1 MTDKVTKPEGT
12 VDAALRPK
20 VRSAGGRSDSPD
32 DVVIVSAVRTAVAR
46 GKKDGSLAS
55 THPVELSA
63 IVMKEALDRAG
74 VDPAI
79 VDDVAWG
86 CAMPEASQG
95 LNVARLSALRAG
107 LPVEVPAQTVNRFC
121 SSGLQTIADGA
132 MQIMSGMSDVVLAGG
147 VEMMSQVPMSGYHA
161 RLDPEAL
168 ESYIG
173 MGFTAERVAERWKIS
188 RADQDAWAL
197 ESQQKAAKAVASG
210 AFDDQIVP
218 VPVEKVT
225 WEGTEKKVDTAPFA
239 RDELVRAETNA
250 EGLAKLKPAF
260 KANGTVTAGNAS
272 PYSDGAAAVLL
283 MRRSKAEELGLEP
296 LGRFISYAVAGVDPD
311 VMGVG
316 PIKAVPKAL
325 KKAGLE
331 MKDIDLIEFNEAF
344 AAQVLAVVREL
355 DIPTDRVNVNG
366 GAIALGHPLGA
377 TGSKLTTQLVH
388 ELRRRGGG
396 TGLVTMCIG
405 GGMGAAGVFEVYGA
419 EEQK

>member
-1 MTDKVTKPEGT
+1 MTDR
-12 VDAALRPK
+12 A
-20 VRSAGGRSDSPD
+20 D

-63 IVMKEALDRAG
+63 LVMKEALDRAG
-74 VDPAI
+74 VDAAI

-173 MGFTAERVAERWKIS
+173 MGFTAERVADRWHIS
-188 RADQDAWAL
+188 REDQDAWAL
-197 ESQQKAAKAVASG
+197 GSQQKAAAAVARG

-218 VPVEKVT
+218 VPVEQVS
-225 WEGTEKKVDTAPFA
+225 WEGTEKKVETSSFA
-239 RDELVRAETNA
+239 RDELPRATSPEA
-250 EGLAKLKPAF
+250 LAKLKPAF

-283 MRRSKAEELGLEP
+283 MRRSKAEELGLTP
-296 LGRFISYAVAGVDPD
+296 LARFVSFAVAGVDPD

-325 KKAGLE
+325 EKAGLE

-355 DIPTDRVNVNG
+355 GMPEDRVNVNG

-388 ELRRRGGG
+388 ELRARGGG
-396 TGLVTMCIG
+396 YGLVTMCIG

-419 EEQK
+419 

>member
-1 MTDKVTKPEGT
+1 VNRPE
-12 VDAALRPK
+12 
-20 VRSAGGRSDSPD
+20 SPD

-46 GKKDGSLAS
+46 GKKDGALAS

-63 IVMKEALDRAG
+63 LVMKEALDRAG
-74 VDPAI
+74 IDPAI

-197 ESQQKAAKAVASG
+197 ASQQKAAKAVASG

-218 VPVEKVT
+218 VPVERVT
-225 WEGTEKKVDTAPFA
+225 WDGTEKQVSTAAFA
-239 RDELVRAETNA
+239 RDELVRAETTA

-260 KANGTVTAGNAS
+260 KTNGTVTAGNAS

-325 KKAGLE
+325 KRAALE

-419 EEQK
+419 R

>member
-1 MTDKVTKPEGT
+1 MTDRI
-12 VDAALRPK
+12 DRP
-20 VRSAGGRSDSPD
+20 ASPN
-32 DVVIVSAVRTAVAR
+32 DVVIVSAVRTAVAK
-46 GKKDGSLAS
+46 GKKDGALAS

-63 IVMKEALDRAG
+63 LVMKEALDRAG
-74 VDPAI
+74 VDAAM

-107 LPVEVPAQTVNRFC
+107 LPVEVPAQTINRFC

-161 RLDPEAL
+161 RLDPAVL

-173 MGFTAERVAERWKIS
+173 MGFTAERVADRWKIS
-188 RADQDAWAL
+188 REDQDAWAL
-197 ESQQKAAKAVASG
+197 GSQQKAAAAVARG

-218 VPVEKVT
+218 VPVEQVS
-225 WEGTEKKVDTAPFA
+225 WEGTEKKVETKPFA
-239 RDELVRAETNA
+239 RDELPRATSPEA
-250 EGLAKLKPAF
+250 LAKLKPAF
-260 KANGTVTAGNAS
+260 KADGTVTAGNAS

-283 MRRSKAEELGLEP
+283 MRRSKAEELGLTP
-296 LGRFISYAVAGVDPD
+296 LARFVTFAVAGVEPD

-325 KKAGLE
+325 AKAGLE
-331 MKDIDLIEFNEAF
+331 LKDIDLIEFNEAF
-344 AAQVLAVVREL
+344 ASQVLAVVREL
-355 DIPTDRVNVNG
+355 GMPADRVNVNG

-388 ELRRRGGG
+388 ELRSRGGG
-396 TGLVTMCIG
+396 YGLVTMCIG
-405 GGMGAAGVFEVYGA
+405 GGMGAAGIFEVYGA
-419 EEQK
+419 

>member
-1 MTDKVTKPEGT
+1 MTDRIKRPE
-12 VDAALRPK
+12 
-20 VRSAGGRSDSPD
+20 SPD

-63 IVMKEALDRAG
+63 LVMKEALDRAG
-74 VDPAI
+74 VDAAI

-161 RLDPEAL
+161 RLDPEVL

-173 MGFTAERVAERWKIS
+173 MGFTAERVADRWHIS
-188 RADQDAWAL
+188 REDQDAWAL
-197 ESQQKAAKAVASG
+197 GSQQKAAAAVASG

-218 VPVEKVT
+218 VPVEQVS
-225 WEGTEKKVDTAPFA
+225 WEGTEKKVETKSFA
-239 RDELVRAETNA
+239 RDELPRATSPEA
-250 EGLAKLKPAF
+250 LAKLKPAF
-260 KANGTVTAGNAS
+260 KTNGTVTAGNAS

-296 LGRFISYAVAGVDPD
+296 LARFVSFAVAGVDPD

-355 DIPTDRVNVNG
+355 GMPEDRVNVNG

-396 TGLVTMCIG
+396 HGLVTMCIG
-405 GGMGAAGVFEVYGA
+405 GGMGAAGVFEVYGG
-419 EEQK
+419 

>member
-1 MTDKVTKPEGT
+1 VTDRVNRPE
-12 VDAALRPK
+12 
-20 VRSAGGRSDSPD
+20 SPD

-63 IVMKEALDRAG
+63 LVMKEALDRAG

-107 LPVEVPAQTVNRFC
+107 LPVEVPAQTINRFC

-173 MGFTAERVAERWKIS
+173 MGFTAERVAERWKVS
-188 RADQDAWAL
+188 REDQDAWAL
-197 ESQQKAAKAVASG
+197 ASQQKAAAAVASG

-218 VPVEKVT
+218 VPVEEVS
-225 WEGTEKKVDTAPFA
+225 WEGTEKKVETKTFA
-239 RDELVRAETNA
+239 RDELPRATSPEA
-250 EGLAKLKPAF
+250 LAKLKPAF

-325 KKAGLE
+325 AKAGLE

-355 DIPTDRVNVNG
+355 GMPEDRVNVNG

-377 TGSKLTTQLVH
+377 TGSKPTTQLVH

-405 GGMGAAGVFEVYGA
+405 GGMGAAGIFEVYGA
-419 EEQK
+419 